1 MSLCTGVDEGKY
13 DSYLMNSDGS
23 ENRNITPDYFPADFL
38 CHDPIFSK
46 DGTKIFFVGKWYPD

>member
-1 MSLCTGVDEGKY
+1 
-13 DSYLMNSDGS
+13 MNSDGS